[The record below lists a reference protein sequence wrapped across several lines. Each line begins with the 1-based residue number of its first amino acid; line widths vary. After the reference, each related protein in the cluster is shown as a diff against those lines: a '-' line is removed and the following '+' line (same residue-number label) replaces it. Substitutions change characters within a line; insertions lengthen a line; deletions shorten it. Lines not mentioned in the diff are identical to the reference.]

1 MKGVSLFRTDLL
13 HHYLFMSNTH
23 LTLGNVF
30 DACQD
35 IELRFAK
42 IYARLS
48 LLLGEVDDRVAR
60 FWETMSAQEWQHY
73 VLVEFGRGLC
83 STAFDLDTLVDD
95 LPAVSFISQIKDDL
109 LKHEQQAAQMDITL
123 SDGFRMTIEIE
134 SSEADELFIYLAK
147 MTEKAIYKNNQTFL
161 LNRLNRIQKEMQN
174 HHQTVI
180 EAAKRLSNDP
190 DIVRRAVSLSHK

>member
-1 MKGVSLFRTDLL
+1 MKNV
-13 HHYLFMSNTH
+13 H

-48 LLLGEVDDRVAR
+48 LLLGGFDDRIAR
-60 FWETMSAQEWQHY
+60 FWETMSTQEWQHY
-73 VLVEFGRGLC
+73 VLVEFGRSLC
-83 STAFDLDTLVDD
+83 STAFDLDMPVDD
-95 LPAVSFISQIKDDL
+95 LPAVASINQIKDDL
-109 LKHEQQAAQMDITL
+109 LKHEQEIGQMDITL

-134 SSEADELFIYLAK
+134 NTEADELFIYLAK
-147 MTEKAIYKNNQTFL
+147 MTEKAVYKNNQTFL

-190 DIVRRAVSLSHK
+190 DIVRRAISLSHR